1 MQVPNINSIFKNLNE
16 IIMDNSV
23 RSDLTK
29 LDIDI
34 KSNYFFFPFIIK
46 TGLVNITDKGF
57 QPNNGVP
64 QNFTQMSQ
72 IFTGK
77 EGIIAQWKN
86 AIKIRSRHIPDIW
99 NYDFF
104 QKEKEWFTY
113 SIDDFKK
120 V

>member
-16 IIMDNSV
+16 RIMDNSV

-57 QPNNGVP
+57 QP
-64 QNFTQMSQ
+64 
-72 IFTGK
+72 K
-77 EGIIAQWKN
+77 
-86 AIKIRSRHIPDIW
+86 
-99 NYDFF
+99 
-104 QKEKEWFTY
+104 
-113 SIDDFKK
+113 
-120 V
+120 